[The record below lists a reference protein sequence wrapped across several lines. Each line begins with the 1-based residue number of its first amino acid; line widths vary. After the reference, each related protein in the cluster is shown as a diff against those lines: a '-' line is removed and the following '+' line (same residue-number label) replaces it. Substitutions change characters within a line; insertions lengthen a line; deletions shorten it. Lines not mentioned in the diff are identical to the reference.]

1 MEPSEDR
8 ELRRMRV
15 KVSLPFICLLSMSE
29 VRLNHSPSKSWTIS
43 GMLVMS
49 GGEKCGEG
57 SSKKEL

>member
-29 VRLNHSPSKSWTIS
+29 VRVNHSPSKSWTIS

-49 GGEKCGEG
+49 GDEKCEEG